1 MIISPPF
8 LSQPDIPVY
17 SEQCVSDVMPGGI
30 VGSGA
35 FPVSQAMAWHG
46 GIHINAPT
54 ADEPVRAIAD
64 GTVIFRRDGGTARY
78 DAQDHSTG
86 CVVIRH
92 KTEIGANDATAVEV
106 VYYSIYQHLRLL
118 DANLPA
124 VNQIVY
130 RKDKLGLA
138 GTIYGRANC
147 IHLEIVAG
155 DADTRSLVGRN
166 TGDLPLTSDGRADA
180 VYGEVYV
187 LVPAKTPYYSAQPT
201 GATLPAAAGDSG
213 GADLIVGIKYEV
225 ANATLT
231 TYQLTG
237 EVLSAAI
244 VETDAEYN
252 LYTEA
257 NTRHGR
263 LSANAQATSSPSGW
277 YELLRFGRKLGSD
290 PLPNDAAHWRK
301 VVVPGQPGGVW
312 LDLNA
317 SNTRKFSDADFPHWS
332 DWKLIDDDTQDDNS
346 QCNSAL
352 IDAMLAPAAQPAAP
366 PSSPPN
372 MTSPSVPAPQAPEG
386 AATTPE
392 QKAANRKQNLC
403 KPAVQAKLAKTVCKF
418 PTEWAKDEVR
428 KRWAWTRDKGNPYMP
443 YPLEDETDFTE
454 MTDFAQKLCFWE
466 ELPAEDKARLTI
478 KHWHFHPREFIK
490 HFRKCGWL
498 SGAEFAQLVPMQAL
512 RIGKDKA
519 SNTVGSLW
527 EGIPAGNASAAT
539 NSILRDH
546 RMPLNRMMR
555 KYGINTPIRKT
566 AFFGNAIQ
574 ETSWIGT
581 LVEGGGSG
589 YWYAPWYG
597 RGFLQLTHASNYIS
611 YWTWRGRTI
620 PAALKSSLETAQ
632 NTEQGKKPAA
642 RSKTAMQD
650 ANFPALTQD
659 MVNWRIA
666 VQADASLANDADR
679 YFAPSDSAGFYWAS
693 LQMAKYADENHLI
706 ERVSVNT
713 VNRQGSK
720 TYYRSP
726 AFWKASAAVNLPSQI
741 LNIYSSALNGFDSRC
756 CAYGYALAIL
766 TEAKFPDAQGGLNV
780 EFPEGYGKRR
790 L

>member
-8 LSQPDIPVY
+8 LSQPNIPVY
-17 SEQCVSDVMPGGI
+17 SDQCVSDVMPGGI

-46 GIHINAPT
+46 GIHINAPA

-64 GTVIFRRDGGTARY
+64 GIVIFRRDGGTARY

-92 KTEIGANDATAVEV
+92 KTEIGANGANAVEV

-124 VNQIVY
+124 VNQAVY

-155 DADTRSLVGRN
+155 DADTRNLVGRD
-166 TGDLPLTSDGRADA
+166 TGNLPLTSDGRTDA

-187 LVPAKTPYYSAQPT
+187 LVPAKSPYHSAQPT

-213 GADLIVGIKYEV
+213 GADLIVGIRYEA

-237 EVLSAAI
+237 EVVGAAI

-263 LSANAQATSSPSGW
+263 LSASVQTTSSPSGW
-277 YELLRFGRKLGSD
+277 YELLRFGRKLGTD

-301 VVVPGQPGGVW
+301 VAVPGQPGGVW

-332 DWKLIDDDTQDDNS
+332 GWKLIDDDTQDDNS
-346 QCNSAL
+346 QCSSAL
-352 IDAMLAPAAQPAAP
+352 IDAMLAPAAQPTTP
-366 PSSPPN
+366 PSGPPN
-372 MTSPSVPAPQAPEG
+372 MNGPSVPTPQAPEN
-386 AATTPE
+386 ATTTPE

-428 KRWAWTRDKGNPYMP
+428 KRWAWTRDKGNPHMP

-454 MTDFAQKLCFWE
+454 MSDFAQKLCFWE

-498 SGAEFAQLVPMQAL
+498 GKEELAQLLPRRSYKYRFTPFRADPVNIGWATAL
-512 RIGKDKA
+512 QRFSIYSIEFNKA
-519 SNTVGSLW
+519 
-527 EGIPAGNASAAT
+527 I
-539 NSILRDH
+539 
-546 RMPLNRMMR
+546 R
-555 KYGINTPIRKT
+555 KYGISIGFRLAHFLGQIYIETDIVRTMREVGQGRKSSNGNWPAPAMEFYT
-566 AFFGNAIQ
+566 VFFGRGMMQLTWPANYDGYRNFRTAA
-574 ETSWIGT
+574 S
-581 LVEGGGSG
+581 LPDSGGSYVDQWG
-589 YWYAPWYG
+589 RITTTSTHYWANPRDG
-597 RGFLQLTHASNYIS
+597 GVQQLWFPRYDPDIIAS
-611 YWTWRGRTI
+611 
-620 PAALKSSLETAQ
+620 
-632 NTEQGKKPAA
+632 
-642 RSKTAMQD
+642 D
-650 ANFPALTQD
+650 AHN
-659 MVNWRIA
+659 
-666 VQADASLANDADR
+666 SC
-679 YFAPSDSAGFYWAS
+679 DSAGWYW
-693 LQMAKYADENHLI
+693 
-706 ERVSVNT
+706 VSKAIG
-713 VNRQGSK
+713 NRQTNINQVCDQGM
-720 TYYRSP
+720 T
-726 AFWKASAAVNLPSQI
+726 SAAIGRASVLVNGGGYGYFERQ
-741 LNIYSSALNGFDSRC
+741 
-756 CAYGYALAIL
+756 GYALFAIQYL
-766 TEAKFPDAQGGLNV
+766 SEASPRTDEVQIQISHGRMTASISVNYQ
-780 EFPEGYGKRR
+780 PQRP
-790 L
+790 

>member
-187 LVPAKTPYYSAQPT
+187 LVPAKTPYYGAQPT

-213 GADLIVGIKYEV
+213 GADLIVGIRYEA

-237 EVLSAAI
+237 EVVSAGIA
-244 VETDAEYN
+244 ETDAEYN
-252 LYTEA
+252 LYSEA

-263 LSANAQATSSPSGW
+263 LSATAQATSSPSGW

-498 SGAEFAQLVPMQAL
+498 SKDDVVRLV
-512 RIGKDKA
+512 RNVDKLLIA
-519 SNTVGSLW
+519 RSTIVSYLETSL
-527 EGIPAGNASAAT
+527 
-539 NSILRDH
+539 SITAKGGRPQGLH
-546 RMPLNRMMR
+546 VPLQKMMR
-555 KYGINTPIRKT
+555 KYGLASSLRSAHLFGQLIEETGRLESMIEKGGASYFDKYEPGTDQGAKLGNTDVGDGVRFKGRGI
-566 AFFGNAIQ
+566 IQ
-574 ETSWIGT
+574 ITGRSNYENYGRFKGDSNLYVTDAGSSSLAT
-581 LVEGGGSG
+581 DASLTCDASG
-589 YWYAPWYG
+589 YYWISKQRYSIGKNKKLVPMG
-597 RGFLQLTHASNYIS
+597 KLGIS
-611 YWTWRGRTI
+611 YWADQGAEEDDARQVTKCI
-620 PAALKSSLETAQ
+620 NPAQYHFSELRW
-632 NTEQGKKPAA
+632 P
-642 RSKTAMQD
+642 
-650 ANFPALTQD
+650 
-659 MVNWRIA
+659 
-666 VQADASLANDADR
+666 
-679 YFAPSDSAGFYWAS
+679 GFLHAW
-693 LQMAKYADENHLI
+693 H
-706 ERVSVNT
+706 
-713 VNRQGSK
+713 
-720 TYYRSP
+720 
-726 AFWKASAAVNLPSQI
+726 AVN
-741 LNIYSSALNGFDSRC
+741 DSPN
-756 CAYGYALAIL
+756 APND
-766 TEAKFPDAQGGLNV
+766 F
-780 EFPEGYGKRR
+780 KRIK
-790 L
+790 

>member
-46 GIHINAPT
+46 GIHINAPS

-64 GTVIFRRDGGTARY
+64 GVVIFRRDGGTARY

-92 KTEIGANDATAVEV
+92 KTEIGANGTNPVEV

-124 VNQIVY
+124 VNQNVY

-155 DADTRSLVGRN
+155 HADTRNLVGRS
-166 TGDLPLTSDGRADA
+166 TGDLPLTSDGRSDA

-187 LVPAKTPYYSAQPT
+187 LVPARTSYYSAQPT
-201 GATLPAAAGDSG
+201 GAVPSTAAGDSG
-213 GADLIVGIKYEV
+213 SADLIVGIKYEV
-225 ANATLT
+225 ANATVT
-231 TYQLTG
+231 TYKPTG
-237 EVLSAAI
+237 ETIGTAL

-263 LSANAQATSSPSGW
+263 LSASARASSSPSGW
-277 YELLRFGRKLGSD
+277 YELLRFGRNLGSD
-290 PLPNDAAHWRK
+290 PLPSDAAHWRK
-301 VVVPGQPGGVW
+301 VVLPGQLQGAWVN
-312 LDLNA
+312 LNA
-317 SNTRKFSDADFPHWS
+317 ASTKKFSDADFPHWKN
-332 DWKLIDDDTQDDNS
+332 WKLIDDDIQDDNS

-352 IDAMLAPAAQPAAP
+352 IDAMLAPSAQPAAP
-366 PSSPPN
+366 ASSPPS
-372 MTSPSVPAPQAPEG
+372 MTSPPVPVPQAPES

-392 QKAANRKQNLC
+392 QKAVNRKQNLC
-403 KPAVQAKLAKTVCKF
+403 RPAVQEKLALTICKF

-498 SGAEFAQLVPMQAL
+498 KKEELAQLIPRISYKYEFSPFKANKLTIGWGVAL
-512 RIGKDKA
+512 QRFSAYAIEFNRATRKFGIHSKVRLAHFLGQVYIETDLVRTMREVGQGRKNA
-519 SNTVGSLW
+519 KGNWPAPAMEFYTV
-527 EGIPAGNASAAT
+527 
-539 NSILRDH
+539 
-546 RMPLNRMMR
+546 
-555 KYGINTPIRKT
+555 
-566 AFFGNAIQ
+566 FFG
-574 ETSWIGT
+574 
-581 LVEGGGSG
+581 
-589 YWYAPWYG
+589 
-597 RGFLQLTHASNYIS
+597 RGMMQLTWPANYDG
-611 YWTWRGRTI
+611 YRDFRTTT
-620 PAALKSSLETAQ
+620 AL
-632 NTEQGKKPAA
+632 P
-642 RSKTAMQD
+642 
-650 ANFPALTQD
+650 
-659 MVNWRIA
+659 
-666 VQADASLANDADR
+666 
-679 YFAPSDSAGFYWAS
+679 DSAGAYVDQWGRISTTTTHYWANPNDGGTQRAWFPRYDPDIIAS
-693 LQMAKYADENHLI
+693 DAHNACDSAGWYWVSKAIGNGQININRVCDRGMNDAAI
-706 ERVSVNT
+706 GRVSTLVNGGGYGYFE
-713 VNRQGSK
+713 RQG
-720 TYYRSP
+720 YAGFVIQYLGEDLPRSDEIQVQISRG
-726 AFWKASAAVNLPSQI
+726 KVTENIRVN
-741 LNIYSSALNGFDSRC
+741 YSTQR
-756 CAYGYALAIL
+756 
-766 TEAKFPDAQGGLNV
+766 P
-780 EFPEGYGKRR
+780 
-790 L
+790 